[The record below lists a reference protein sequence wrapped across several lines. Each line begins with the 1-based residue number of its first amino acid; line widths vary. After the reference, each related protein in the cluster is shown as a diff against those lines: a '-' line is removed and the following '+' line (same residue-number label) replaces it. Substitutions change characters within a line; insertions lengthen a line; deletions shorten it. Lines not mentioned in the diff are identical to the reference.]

1 MKMKTLGMMALCA
14 LIVGAVA
21 APATA
26 GEETASGTVTYV
38 PITMET
44 MEMADGT
51 MMQRSH
57 IRGIVLV
64 DGASGSIHL
73 SSQDCFGTTVVAA
86 DGSATAN
93 GYCDA
98 IDADGDLWW
107 IWWHNSPDKN
117 VWGFMGGTG
126 KFMGVKGEGTTTPIV
141 QKADGSSVI
150 AWNGAWTM
158 P

>member
-44 MEMADGT
+44 MEMADGS

-64 DGASGSIHL
+64 DDASSSIHL

-126 KFMGVKGEGTTTPIV
+126 KFMGVKGEGTSTPIV
-141 QKADGSSVI
+141 QKADGSSVV